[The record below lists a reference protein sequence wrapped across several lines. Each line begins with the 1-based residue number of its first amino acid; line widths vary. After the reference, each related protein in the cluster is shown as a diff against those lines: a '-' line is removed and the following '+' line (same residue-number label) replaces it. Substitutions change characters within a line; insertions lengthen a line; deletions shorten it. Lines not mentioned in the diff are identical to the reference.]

1 MLKMRRIG
9 KRSLVTDVAGRIR
22 ALIEQG
28 KLHAGDRLPPESEL
42 VEQLG
47 VSRGALREAVKQLET
62 VGLLTVAHG
71 RGMFVGDASRLSECA
86 QLFRSAMAVSPRD
99 SLQFAEFRR
108 IIECHLARRAAE
120 LATPEDV
127 AELER
132 LAEGM
137 HAQPAS
143 DDSVRLD
150 WQFHRKL
157 AEIAGNE
164 LLLNVIGVLEEFVVA
179 GIWHTAR
186 LMPDPDEVRRS
197 RQLHEA
203 IVAAIRAHDPDAAG
217 RAMTAHMDA
226 LVRALHTVGATNSAN
241 PHQPSQTK

>member
-1 MLKMRRIG
+1 MIKIRRIA
-9 KRSLVTDVAGRIR
+9 KRSLVNDVAGRIR

-28 KLHAGDRLPPESEL
+28 KLQSGDRLPPESEL
-42 VEQLG
+42 VERLG

-71 RGMFVGDASRLSECA
+71 RGMFVSDAPKLSECA
-86 QLFRSAMAVSPRD
+86 QLFRSAMAISPKD

-120 LATPEDV
+120 LATPADI

-132 LAEGM
+132 LSALM
-137 HAQPAS
+137 HEQPAREAG
-143 DDSVRLD
+143 VQLD

-186 LMPDPDEVRRS
+186 LMPDPEEERRS
-197 RQLHEA
+197 RELHRAIVEA
-203 IVAAIRAHDPDAAG
+203 IRSRNPDAAAQ
-217 RAMTAHMDA
+217 AMAAHMDA
-226 LVRALHTVGATNSAN
+226 LVDALQTVGRQEAN
-241 PHQPSQTK
+241 ANAPDPST